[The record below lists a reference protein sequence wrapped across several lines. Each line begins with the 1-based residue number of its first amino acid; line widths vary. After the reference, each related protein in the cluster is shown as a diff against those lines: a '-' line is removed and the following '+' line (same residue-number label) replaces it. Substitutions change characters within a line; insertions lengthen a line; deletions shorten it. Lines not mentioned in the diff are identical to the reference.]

1 MAGLVTVKT
10 GSACVLVTR
19 RSGEFAS
26 SPKWLPVAA
35 PPTGSTMP
43 LIADGSVVTGVA
55 VPPSVPAV
63 VTPLT
68 VPGGCVGSV
77 TV

>member
-1 MAGLVTVKT
+1 MASLVTVKT
-10 GSACVLVTR
+10 GSACVFVTR

-26 SPKWLPVAA
+26 SPKLLPVAA

-43 LIADGSVVTGVA
+43 LIAEGSVETGVA
-55 VPPSVPAV
+55 VPPCEPAV
-63 VTPLT
+63 VMPLT